1 MFNLFNLLS
10 TQSAESVS
18 NNLIAALNILWKGML
33 AIVVVVGIVMG
44 VTYLM
49 QFISKKAA
57 DKKANAAEQ
66 ENSAAIANAYDNDG
80 FGGNKN

>member
-1 MFNLFNLLS
+1 MFSIFNLLS

-18 NNLIAALNILWKGML
+18 DNLIASLNILWKGML

-49 QFISKKAA
+49 QFISKKAE
-57 DKKANAAEQ
+57 DKKANASVK
-66 ENSAAIANAYDNDG
+66 NSSDVCDGRGDNDG
-80 FGGNKN
+80 GGD